1 MRFSIHH
8 KQENN
13 LDLIVL
19 QDSQTKTEA
28 VVLPAFGALL
38 HEFSIVINNKL
49 FNIIDNYKSSEHI
62 KNELSVNFKSA
73 KLSPFACRIPD
84 GKYSFNEN
92 NFEFQ
97 TRFMDGSA
105 IHGLLYNKPFA
116 LIKEFASDENASI
129 TLQYDYKKDD
139 AGYPYNY
146 RCEIEY
152 TLSDNNSLQVKTTIN
167 NLSDVT
173 IPIADGWHPYFQLGG
188 KIDNWSLQFNAENIL
203 EFDDKLIPTGKLLNY
218 NKFNQPHLIE
228 DTELDNCFLLNKAI
242 NGAACRLI
250 NPSNKLSLSF
260 FPDKNYPYLQIYTPP
275 NRASIAIENLSAA
288 PDAFNNKMGL
298 TLLLAGSSQTFTV
311 IYQTG
316 IL

>member
-1 MRFSIHH
+1 MRFSIYH

-13 LDLIVL
+13 LDLIIL
-19 QDSQTKTEA
+19 KDSQTSTEA
-28 VVLPAFGALL
+28 AVLPAFGALL
-38 HEFSIVINNKL
+38 HEFSLLIENKL
-49 FNIIDNYKSSEHI
+49 FNIIDNYKSGEHI
-62 KNELSVNFKSA
+62 KNEMPVNFKSA

-92 NFEFQ
+92 DFEFQ

-105 IHGLLYNKPFA
+105 IHGLLYNKKFL
-116 LIKEFASDENASI
+116 LINESANDERATI

-152 TLSDNNSLQVKTTIN
+152 TLSDNNSLKVKTTIH

-173 IPIADGWHPYFQLGG
+173 IPIADGWHPYFQLGE
-188 KIDNWSLQFNAENIL
+188 KIDDCILQFNAESIL
-203 EFDDKLIPTGKLLNY
+203 EFDEKLIPTGKLLHY

-228 DTELDNCFLLNKAI
+228 DAELDNCFLLNKNM
-242 NGAACRLI
+242 NGAACKLI
-250 NPSNKLSLSF
+250 NPSNKISLSI

-275 NRASIAIENLSAA
+275 GRASIAIENLSAA

-298 TLLLAGSSQTFTV
+298 TLLSANSLQSFAV
-311 IYQTG
+311 IYQIG
-316 IL
+316 L